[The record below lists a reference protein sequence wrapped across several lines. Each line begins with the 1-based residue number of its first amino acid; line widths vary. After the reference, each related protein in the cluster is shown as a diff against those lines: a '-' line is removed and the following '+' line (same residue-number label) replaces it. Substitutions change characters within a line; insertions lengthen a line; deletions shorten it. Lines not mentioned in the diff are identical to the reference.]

1 MIPRMN
7 LRALQ
12 YLLALAEVRHFSRA
26 AELCHVSQ
34 PTLSTQIRKLEDE
47 LDVQLVERHPRQVML
62 TPVGEEI
69 VARARTLLG
78 EVEAIR
84 AIARRSRD
92 PHSGTVRIGIFPTLA
107 PYLLPHVV
115 PAIRKA
121 FPRLTL
127 RLYEEKTEDVIE
139 MLGQGRLDAGLLA
152 LPVSEDWLHSRT
164 LFEEPFVLAV
174 PEHHPLARREFIDMA
189 DLQDQELLLLED
201 GHCLRDQALEVC
213 QLAGAQEK
221 LDFHATSMETL
232 RQMVAANTGITL
244 MPTLAVRPPVAHT
257 DNLVTRPFRQPGPKR
272 TIAMAW
278 RKTSALGD
286 FLEELA
292 GLFAAI
298 DAKLLDPGQTQEPAR
313 HST

>member
-1 MIPRMN
+1 MN

-12 YLLALAEVRHFSRA
+12 YLVALADVRHFSRA
-26 AELCHVSQ
+26 AERCHVSQ
-34 PTLSTQIRKLEDE
+34 PTLSTQIRKLEEE

-69 VARARTLLG
+69 VARARRLLD
-78 EVEAIR
+78 ETDAIR

-107 PYLLPHVV
+107 PYLLPHVI
-115 PAIRKA
+115 PELRRK

-127 RLYEEKTEDVIE
+127 RLYEEKTEDVID

-152 LPVSEDWLHSRT
+152 LPVGEEWLHCHE

-174 PEHHPLARREFIDMA
+174 PEHHPLASRAEVSMA
-189 DLQDQELLLLED
+189 DLADEELLLLED
-201 GHCLRDQALEVC
+201 GHCLREQALEVC
-213 QLAGAQEK
+213 QLAGAHEK

-244 MPTLAVRPPVAHT
+244 MPTLAVKPPVAHT
-257 DNLVTRPFRQPGPKR
+257 DNLITRPFQAPGPKR
-272 TIAMAW
+272 TIAMVW
-278 RKTSALGD
+278 RKSTALAD
-286 FLEELA
+286 FLLELA
-292 GLFAAI
+292 EIFAAI
-298 DAKLLDPGQTQEPAR
+298 DPGLLDPARAGQPGGRRGTG
-313 HST
+313 